1 MTFSRP
7 EPLVRS
13 ARVHRSALEFH
24 NARLFVAGQALSNV
38 GTFSQIVALS
48 LLVLSLT
55 DSGVALGAVMAV
67 QSVPMIALGPWAG
80 AHLDRLPL
88 RNVLLLTSIA
98 GAAQAACMGFL
109 SATNAINLVWI
120 FGLSLL
126 LGVVQVFDRPAAQA
140 FLVELVPRDA
150 VPSAV
155 GFASSAQSIGRLGGP
170 ALAAVL
176 FAWSGSATVFAV
188 NALSYTAVLIALL
201 LLRSSE
207 LLPRVLHS
215 SKRTSMAT
223 AVGFA
228 RRAPQV
234 RDVLI
239 ANAIIGLLAFNFP
252 TFLASL
258 ASLTF
263 GQPSLFGVAESL
275 NALTALL
282 AGLLLARYLRQPTL
296 ALVGVAAIAL
306 GSSLLWTALSPTP
319 AVFLASMLYFGL
331 VVVAYTTASQAL
343 VQQHSPPE
351 MGGRMM
357 SLFTLGSMG
366 TTPLGAILVGLV
378 IDHVSPRAAIGLGAA
393 SALVSGIVLLLRAR
407 DGVRNTAAS
416 H

>member
-1 MTFSRP
+1 MTSSRSQ
-7 EPLVRS
+7 PLVGS
-13 ARVHRSALEFH
+13 GRVHRSALEFH
-24 NARLFVAGQALSNV
+24 NARLFVAGQALSNI

-55 DSGVALGAVMAV
+55 DSGTALGAVMAV
-67 QSVPMIALGPWAG
+67 QSLPMIALGPRAG

-98 GAAQAACMGFL
+98 GAAQAACMAVL
-109 SATNAINLVWI
+109 SATGSINLAWV
-120 FGLSLL
+120 FSLSLL
-126 LGVVQVFDRPAAQA
+126 LGFVQVFDRPAAQA
-140 FLVELVPRDA
+140 FLVELVPRNA

-188 NALSYTAVLIALL
+188 NAVSYLAVLLALL
-201 LLRSSE
+201 LLRSRE
-207 LLPRVLHS
+207 LLPRVVHS
-215 SKRTSMAT
+215 SRRTSMGAAIT
-223 AVGFA
+223 FA
-228 RRAPQV
+228 RRVPQV

-239 ANAIIGLLAFNFP
+239 ANAVIGLLAFNFP

-263 GQPSLFGVAESL
+263 DQPSLFGVAESL
-275 NALTALL
+275 NAATALV
-282 AGLLLARYLRQPTL
+282 AGLLLARYLHHPTL
-296 ALVGVAAIAL
+296 ALVGLAAIAL

-343 VQQHSPPE
+343 VQQHSPAE

-366 TTPLGAILVGLV
+366 TTPIGAILVGLV

-393 SALVSGIVLLLRAR
+393 SAVISGTVLMLRAR
-407 DGVRNTAAS
+407 SSGTR
-416 H
+416 